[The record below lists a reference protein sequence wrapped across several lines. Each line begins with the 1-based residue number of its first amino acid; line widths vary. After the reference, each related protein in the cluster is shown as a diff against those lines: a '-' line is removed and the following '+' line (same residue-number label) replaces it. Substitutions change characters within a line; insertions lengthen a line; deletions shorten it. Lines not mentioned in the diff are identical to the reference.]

1 MQTQTETCSSNQ
13 GEARRCWSRALPP
26 RQPKGLSCTLQP
38 FGICHSPGKEHS
50 GICWL
55 LQGLRTHTLMGSLV
69 RERPEL
75 LRFCAAVYC
84 GARSHRVRVHHWGVA
99 IVSMYIL
106 DVGVGTD
113 DVLNF
118 IRVGVLEG
126 KGAGSHPEP
135 FPVFGSESEHD

>member
-1 MQTQTETCSSNQ
+1 MQIDGKL
-13 GEARRCWSRALPP
+13 GEGEKPKLP
-26 RQPKGLSCTLQP
+26 Q
-38 FGICHSPGKEHS
+38 
-50 GICWL
+50 
-55 LQGLRTHTLMGSLV
+55 
-69 RERPEL
+69 
-75 LRFCAAVYC
+75 FCAADYS
-84 GARSHRVRVHHWGVA
+84 GNPAGSRA
-99 IVSMYIL
+99 ITGGWQVISMYIL